1 MRTLAILASVLLL
14 NAPATAAQPGG
25 SCTPVTA
32 KCLASLSMEPVGP
45 EMEIADPLYLRIVA
59 RGLAAVPELAALLE
73 DPTATA
79 QPVPLF
85 GGTWAVGD
93 IARCALSD
101 ILRDAPWLSFV
112 SPGARKA
119 GKDCGF
125 CAYWQ
130 YVRASRRN
138 RATLARHFRAWYSLH
153 RTTLTWKPS
162 PHSLTGG
169 SFVLPEGSPTH

>member
-1 MRTLAILASVLLL
+1 MLLL
-14 NAPATAAQPGG
+14 NAPAAGQPTRP
-25 SCTPVTA
+25 CTPVTA
-32 KCLASLSMEPVGP
+32 KCLASLSMQPVGP
-45 EMEIADPLYLRIVA
+45 EMEVADPIYLSIVA
-59 RGLAAVPELAALLE
+59 RGLSAVPELAALLE
-73 DPTATA
+73 NPTATA

-93 IARCALSD
+93 IARSALSD
-101 ILRDAPWLSFV
+101 IVRDVPWLTFV
-112 SPGARKA
+112 SADALKA

-138 RATLARHFRAWYSLH
+138 RAALTRHFRAWYSLH
-153 RTTLTWKPS
+153 RATLTWKPS

-169 SFVLPEGSPTH
+169 SYVLPEGSPTH